1 MRDKGKKNEE
11 ERLLVSCER
20 VDVSERELLLLCV
33 CVCVCESVACCRVFV
48 RLFSVSV
55 FPKRELEAAAIAR
68 ASLPPHLVFIV
79 SVSKRHEQHAE
90 GGAAAVAAGVARNVY
105 AY

>member
-33 CVCVCESVACCRVFV
+33 CVCVCVSLWLVVV
-48 RLFSVSV
+48 SSSGFSVSV
-55 FPKRELEAAAIAR
+55 CSQS
-68 ASLPPHLVFIV
+68 ASLKP
-79 SVSKRHEQHAE
+79 QQ
-90 GGAAAVAAGVARNVY
+90 
-105 AY
+105 